1 MGHFLPFMWLSNQY
15 IKYFP
20 CNSILCM
27 LLKINNLE
35 RCVPCQVYQP
45 VRPGGEGELR
55 YCIWS
60 MCINSPS
67 NMEKIMSV
75 TLTMVEYRELLNREF
90 NLLQSK
96 ATLSVALGFWQDSQ
110 KLQSFMSHTL
120 CSQENCIGIFTQ
132 CNQCSHF
139 GHFICKKSPHTRTY
153 TCMVLNSAST
163 KEWSP
168 TGI

>member
-1 MGHFLPFMWLSNQY
+1 MIHREIDLITLGFKIYIYFYILTKLTVMGHFLPFTWLSNQY

-35 RCVPCQVYQP
+35 FYVRCQVYQP

-55 YCIWS
+55 YCIWG

-90 NLLQSK
+90 NLL
-96 ATLSVALGFWQDSQ
+96 
-110 KLQSFMSHTL
+110 
-120 CSQENCIGIFTQ
+120 
-132 CNQCSHF
+132 
-139 GHFICKKSPHTRTY
+139 
-153 TCMVLNSAST
+153 
-163 KEWSP
+163 
-168 TGI
+168 